1 MISTF
6 CIAVDALPAASETVQ
21 VISVIP
27 DLNGPAALAVG
38 VNSPSFW
45 STAEATP
52 RSTAVIRPVA
62 AMLMSAGIVNTG
74 GNSSLVG
81 SVPAAYSSAF
91 VKPSP
96 SKSVTASV
104 ASFGSK
110 PLLVSK
116 KSGIPSLSVSRTAT
130 VMLAEAVTVLPA
142 ASDTEKVTTV
152 TPIGYSVKPS
162 LVILAVKSPSL
173 LSVAA
178 AAAKKAVTASLLEA
192 TT

>member
-1 MISTF
+1 
-6 CIAVDALPAASETVQ
+6 
-21 VISVIP
+21 
-27 DLNGPAALAVG
+27 
-38 VNSPSFW
+38 
-45 STAEATP
+45 
-52 RSTAVIRPVA
+52 
-62 AMLMSAGIVNTG
+62 MLMSAGIVNAG

-81 SVPAAYSSAF
+81 SVPAAYSSAL

-96 SKSVTASV
+96 SKSVSASV
-104 ASFGSK
+104 ASSGSR
-110 PLLVSK
+110 PLFVSK

-173 LSVAA
+173 LSVAT
-178 AAAKKAVTASLLEA
+178 AAAKKAATASLLDA